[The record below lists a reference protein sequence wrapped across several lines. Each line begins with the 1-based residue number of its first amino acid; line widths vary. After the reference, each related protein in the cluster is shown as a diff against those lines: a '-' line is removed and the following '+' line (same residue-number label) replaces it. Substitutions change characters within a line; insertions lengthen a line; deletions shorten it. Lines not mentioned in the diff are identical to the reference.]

1 MQLSTVQKRGSVVF
15 PAFTGERVYMRE
27 FNRKDGLPPDLARWQ
42 PTVDAMLDGIEA
54 PRRIFL
60 MVDQAEVSASS
71 MHRRG
76 GVHVDGYWQAEMGD
90 HGHRIFLTPRGVQP
104 ETLLLASDVLGW
116 YVGEFEGHPAAGGD
130 CSKLDISGL
139 ERVEMAPGFVW
150 AGCATGLLHE
160 SIAVRQTCRRTVVR
174 LNVQGL

>member
-1 MQLSTVQKRGSVVF
+1 
-15 PAFTGERVYMRE
+15 MRE

-90 HGHRIFLTPRGVQP
+90 HGHRIFPTPRGVQP
-104 ETLLLASDVLGW
+104 ETLLLASDVLGCVA
-116 YVGEFEGHPAAGGD
+116 YVGEFEGHPGADGD
-130 CSKLDISGL
+130 CSKLDLTGL
-139 ERVEMAPGFVW
+139 ERVELEPGL
-150 AGCATGLLHE
+150 CGL
-160 SIAVRQTCRRTVVR
+160 VVRRTCCMNPLVCAKRVAEPWF
-174 LNVQGL
+174 V